1 MFLKTNKSLWEN
13 QQGLVGAYIRVIIS
27 VIMVAIVFIVMNE
40 FVLRLGSATNSIS
53 TNPGFSG
60 TSSLLLYLWRM
71 APIVLLISAIVWA
84 IWVSHREQPGVYG

>member
-1 MFLKTNKSLWEN
+1 MKSLWRDEA
-13 QQGLVGAYIRVIIS
+13 GLVGAYIRVIVS

-60 TSSLLLYLWRM
+60 TSSLLLYLWRLT
-71 APIVLLISAIVWA
+71 PVVLLIAAVIYA
-84 IWVSHREQPGVYG
+84 IWASVREQPSYGYG